1 LNSLLGLAVL
11 LMGGLAAPAQ
21 APPDRLP
28 GTATLTAS
36 TNPVAE
42 MTAGIDQFLT
52 RELERS
58 VKERSKFWNRD
69 FSSFAAYEKSIQA
82 NRERLRRMIGAV
94 DARTPAAPADAGSDA
109 VIVAQ
114 SEAFTVE
121 TARWAVFPGVHG
133 EGLLLRPRA
142 APVACIVAIPDADQT
157 PEMAA
162 GLAPGLAAG
171 RQFARR
177 LAENGCEVLVPVLLD
192 RQDTA
197 SGNPQIERYTNQP
210 HREWIYR
217 QAFEVG
223 RHVIGYEAQKVMAAV
238 DFFQAQ
244 TPRGNGQG
252 PKIGVMGYAE
262 GGLIALYSAALDPRI
277 DAVLVSGYFDSRQ
290 RVWEEPI
297 YRNVFGLLR
306 EFGDAEIASLIAP
319 RRLIV
324 EHSPVPGIDGPP
336 PARPG
341 RSGAAPGKLS
351 TPDYNS
357 VETECERAQ
366 AMVERG
372 AGKGFAPPTLI
383 CGNEGM
389 VCGPGSDRALTALLN
404 GLGSSIEQVKR
415 PGPAPAILREPG
427 DPAGRQKRQVEEL
440 EEYTQKLSRDCEQ
453 ARAEFFWNDAKAGS
467 PQEWETRRVGFKNLF
482 WEEVLGRLPAPTI
495 AANPRSR
502 PLEWPPGGA
511 QAGERRWTGYEV
523 RLEVYPEVFAW
534 GCLLVPRDLTPGER
548 RPAVVCQHGLS
559 SGPEDLINEDPQSPP
574 FKYYK
579 GFAAR
584 LAGRGFVVFA
594 PQNPYRYGE
603 QFRPLQRK
611 ANPLKLS
618 LFSFIIAQ
626 HSRLLD
632 WLGTLPFV
640 DAGRIGFYGLSYGG
654 AAALRVPAVLE
665 GYSLS
670 ICSGNFNDWVRKNV
684 STDAPASYLFHEEYE
699 MPEFDLGHR
708 FNHAEMAALIAPR
721 PFMVERGRADNVG
734 VDEWVAGEYAKVRRF
749 YEQLGI
755 GDRTAIEFFDGGHT
769 INGIGTF
776 DFLHRHLGWPGP

>member
-1 LNSLLGLAVL
+1 
-11 LMGGLAAPAQ
+11 M
-21 APPDRLP
+21 
-28 GTATLTAS
+28 
-36 TNPVAE
+36 
-42 MTAGIDQFLT
+42 
-52 RELERS
+52 
-58 VKERSKFWNRD
+58 
-69 FSSFAAYEKSIQA
+69 
-82 NRERLRRMIGAV
+82 
-94 DARTPAAPADAGSDA
+94 
-109 VIVAQ
+109 
-114 SEAFTVE
+114 
-121 TARWAVFPGVHG
+121 
-133 EGLLLRPRA
+133 
-142 APVACIVAIPDADQT
+142 
-157 PEMAA
+157 
-162 GLAPGLAAG
+162 
-171 RQFARR
+171 
-177 LAENGCEVLVPVLLD
+177 LVPVLLD

-197 SGNPQIERYTNQP
+197 PGNPRIERYTNQP

-223 RHVIGYEAQKVMAAV
+223 RSMIGYEVEKVMAAV
-238 DFFQAQ
+238 DFLQAQ
-244 TPRGNGQG
+244 TPSGKGQG

-290 RVWEEPI
+290 RIWEEPI

-319 RRLIV
+319 RCLIV

-341 RSGAAPGKLS
+341 RAGAAPGKLS

-372 AGKGFAPPTLI
+372 AGKGFAAPTLI

-404 GLGSSIEQVKR
+404 NLGSSIEQVKR
-415 PGPAPAILREPG
+415 PGPTPAILPEPG

-440 EEYTQKLSRDCEQ
+440 EESTQKLRRDCEQ
-453 ARAEFFWNDAKAGS
+453 ARAQFFWNEAKAGS
-467 PQEWETRRVGFKNLF
+467 PQEWETQRVAFKNLF

-495 AANPRSR
+495 AADPRSR

-534 GCLLVPRDLTPGER
+534 GCLLVPRDLKPGER

-559 SGPEDLINEDPQSPP
+559 SAPADTLNEDPQS
-574 FKYYK
+574 
-579 GFAAR
+579 
-584 LAGRGFVVFA
+584 LADRGFVVFA
-594 PQNPYRYGE
+594 PLNPDRSAE

-611 ANPLKLS
+611 ASPLKLS

-632 WLGTLPFV
+632 WLATLPFV
-640 DAGRIGFYGLSYGG
+640 DARRIAFYGLSSGG
-654 AAALRVPAVLE
+654 TTALRVPAVPRGL
-665 GYSLS
+665 LPV
-670 ICSGNFNDWVRKNV
+670 NLLR
-684 STDAPASYLFHEEYE
+684 EY
-699 MPEFDLGHR
+699 
-708 FNHAEMAALIAPR
+708 
-721 PFMVERGRADNVG
+721 
-734 VDEWVAGEYAKVRRF
+734 
-749 YEQLGI
+749 Q
-755 GDRTAIEFFDGGHT
+755 
-769 INGIGTF
+769 
-776 DFLHRHLGWPGP
+776 